1 VNRKDTPAHVR
12 DRSGAPAPQ
21 TRRPW
26 DREPAAGAE
35 ETAAG
40 RRRRIIVGAEIALVL
55 SLLLVWLFAD
65 GVQESRNLW
74 ILFLYSFPSEFL
86 VGLLPHEPILIYFG
100 EVHPA
105 WVVATVAA
113 ASTAMTEAMNYSLFG
128 YFYDRPAIRSASAHP
143 AVVKTTRWFDR
154 APFAAIVVA
163 GFTPVPFFP
172 VRFLVVMTGY
182 PRWKY
187 VLGVLLSRTP
197 RFYLLA
203 FFGAVLHIPV
213 EALAG
218 LFLVLLLSV
227 NVPALVQLMRSGGG

>member
-1 VNRKDTPAHVR
+1 MNRDDTPAHFR
-12 DRSGAPAPQ
+12 DPPGAPEARQ
-21 TRRPW
+21 PW
-26 DREPAAGAE
+26 DREPAPGAQGAGADRWR
-35 ETAAG
+35 T
-40 RRRRIIVGAEIALVL
+40 IIVGAEIALVL
-55 SLLLVWLFAD
+55 SLLLVWLFAE

-100 EVHPA
+100 EFHPA
-105 WVVATVAA
+105 GTVAA
-113 ASTAMTEAMNYSLFG
+113 VAVASTGMTEAMNYSLFG

-154 APFAAIVVA
+154 APFAVIVVA

-172 VRFLVVMTGY
+172 VRFLAVMTGY

-187 VLGVLLSRTP
+187 VVGVLLSRTP

-227 NVPALVQLMRSGGG
+227 NVPALAHLMRRRGG